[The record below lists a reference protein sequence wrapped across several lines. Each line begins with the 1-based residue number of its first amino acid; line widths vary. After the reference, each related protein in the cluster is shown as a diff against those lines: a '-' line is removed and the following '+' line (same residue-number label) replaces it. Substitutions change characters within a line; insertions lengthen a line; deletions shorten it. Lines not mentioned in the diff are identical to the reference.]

1 MRDYCTL
8 TLGRE
13 TYGVPFN
20 LLREVIEPLPCTRVP
35 MTSEVV
41 RGVVNL
47 RGELTPV
54 LALDPWLGL
63 ATSENQL
70 ARRPW
75 VAFFSFGKH
84 RFGVLTDKVGIART
98 EDDEL
103 AIPAEGEA
111 RLFEGVASG
120 TPPLRILRVPS
131 LLQQLESE
139 LSSEAFSPRTK

>member
-13 TYGVPFN
+13 TYGIPFN

-35 MTSEVV
+35 MTSDVV

-47 RGELTPV
+47 RGDLTPV
-54 LALDPWLGL
+54 LVLDSWLGL

-75 VAFFSFGKH
+75 TAFFTSGNY
-84 RFGVLTDKVGIART
+84 RFGVLVDKVGTARA
-98 EDDEL
+98 EDEEL
-103 AIPAEGEA
+103 TMPAEGEA
-111 RLFEGVASG
+111 RLFEGVVGGES
-120 TPPLRILRVPS
+120 PLRILRVPS